1 MHAKWQAELLL
12 RVDRTTSGAVLEKD
26 RPREISCPGL
36 SGARREG
43 GKLLMSCRMPSK
55 DVALVSALSLSV
67 EWATMSVV
75 AQAVDTRHGTLITM
89 RGIAM
94 RKERL
99 TV

>member
-1 MHAKWQAELLL
+1 
-12 RVDRTTSGAVLEKD
+12 
-26 RPREISCPGL
+26 
-36 SGARREG
+36 
-43 GKLLMSCRMPSK
+43 MSCRMPSK

>member
-1 MHAKWQAELLL
+1 
-12 RVDRTTSGAVLEKD
+12 
-26 RPREISCPGL
+26 
-36 SGARREG
+36 
-43 GKLLMSCRMPSK
+43 MSCRTPSK

-67 EWATMSVV
+67 ELATMCVV
-75 AQAVDTRHGTLITM
+75 AQAVDTRHGTLIAM